1 MIYNYELTDLDI
13 KVIKSALMAHLKQCK
28 KFLNE
33 DHTKTF
39 TEAQIDWVIQK
50 VKTMEELLY
59 TM

>member
-1 MIYNYELTDLDI
+1 MTYNYELTDLDI

-39 TEAQIDWVIQK
+39 TETQID
-50 VKTMEELLY
+50 
-59 TM
+59 